1 MSILIVVYK
10 EKSKRGISELTHF
23 GLDRKG
29 KTKQVSTTDKPTI
42 YLDIEASQEKETE
55 QVR

>member
-10 EKSKRGISELTHF
+10 EISKRRISELTHF

-29 KTKQVSTTDKPTI
+29 KLSKLAIQI
-42 YLDIEASQEKETE
+42 NRASI
-55 QVR
+55 